1 MAATDL
7 QVSLEVLL
15 LVCVGRS
22 QAEDVV
28 VPGPRGLDVQLL
40 LLDRQVTGF
49 LLQRLARRE
58 QRNDVLLPA
67 LRPEINTF
75 NQSINGVFDH
85 KLWPRKTRI
94 AKGLLIQCNLKR
106 FYSGLYFYFFY
117 LDFSGRFQRSNKGK
131 LLYLDC

>member
-15 LVCVGRS
+15 LVSVGRS

-75 NQSINGVFDH
+75 NQSINGVFDQKSKNYGPE
-85 KLWPRKTRI
+85 KLELQKV
-94 AKGLLIQCNLKR
+94 C
-106 FYSGLYFYFFY
+106 
-117 LDFSGRFQRSNKGK
+117 
-131 LLYLDC
+131 

>member
-15 LVCVGRS
+15 LVSVGRC

-40 LLDRQVTGF
+40 LLDRQVPRF

-58 QRNDVLLPA
+58 QRNDVLLTA
-67 LRPEINTF
+67 LRPEINP
-75 NQSINGVFDH
+75 SIAYLTTNYGF
-85 KLWPRKTRI
+85 RR
-94 AKGLLIQCNLKR
+94 KR
-106 FYSGLYFYFFY
+106 FVNIL
-117 LDFSGRFQRSNKGK
+117 K
-131 LLYLDC
+131 